1 MPLLVYKPV
10 HTGTLGVGKVIIHY
24 PGMLKTINRL
34 LIQATDFLGRRGVT
48 FFDFCN
54 CGTSNCVYQHMCQ
67 LNH

>member
-24 PGMLKTINRL
+24 PGMLKTIDRL

-48 FFDFCN
+48 FSIFAIVVPV
-54 CGTSNCVYQHMCQ
+54 TVYSITCVC
-67 LNH
+67 